1 MKARDYLW
9 CALHLALDREEE
21 LARLCPAC
29 RSEAAEE
36 RCPACGA
43 LRTETAAGQNAVL
56 LAQQE
61 EQEQGEAPELETG
74 PLTVW
79 LEENTRPAEAAAARR
94 GVEQDE
100 AGACAGPGAV
110 IGNRYVPEAPV
121 GDSSGQPS
129 DRGAKQWADGLQTA
143 GTLETAGKM
152 GERTAQPARPEH
164 TAEYRSGSGVAWLD
178 GLVRRSMEREWSGG
192 TERRVVTVEQYG
204 GAVGAPAEAE
214 ALDRLFRRDARRYD
228 GGFRLL

>member
-1 MKARDYLW
+1 MYPFNEGR
-9 CALHLALDREEE
+9 
-21 LARLCPAC
+21 
-29 RSEAAEE
+29 
-36 RCPACGA
+36 GA
-43 LRTETAAGQNAVL
+43 G
-56 LAQQE
+56 
-61 EQEQGEAPELETG
+61 
-74 PLTVW
+74 
-79 LEENTRPAEAAAARR
+79 R
-94 GVEQDE
+94 G
-100 AGACAGPGAV
+100 GV
-110 IGNRYVPEAPV
+110 IGTLSARGARGGHPP
-121 GDSSGQPS
+121 GQPS

-143 GTLETAGKM
+143 GAVETAGKT

-164 TAEYRSGSGVAWLD
+164 TTEYRSGSGAAWLD

>member
-1 MKARDYLW
+1 MTDYI
-9 CALHLALDREEE
+9 
-21 LARLCPAC
+21 
-29 RSEAAEE
+29 
-36 RCPACGA
+36 
-43 LRTETAAGQNAVL
+43 AVL

-110 IGNRYVPEAPV
+110 IGNRYAPEAPV
-121 GDSSGQPS
+121 GDSGGRPS

-143 GTLETAGKM
+143 GAVETAGKT

-164 TAEYRSGSGVAWLD
+164 TTEYRSGSGAAWLE
-178 GLVRRSMEREWSGG
+178 GLVRRSMEREIGRASCR
-192 TERRVVTVEQYG
+192 ERV
-204 GAVGAPAEAE
+204 
-214 ALDRLFRRDARRYD
+214 
-228 GGFRLL
+228 

>member
-1 MKARDYLW
+1 MTDYI
-9 CALHLALDREEE
+9 
-21 LARLCPAC
+21 
-29 RSEAAEE
+29 
-36 RCPACGA
+36 
-43 LRTETAAGQNAVL
+43 AVL

-94 GVEQDE
+94 RVEQDE

-143 GTLETAGKM
+143 GTLETAGKW
-152 GERTAQPARPEH
+152 GSGRLNRPGRS
-164 TAEYRSGSGVAWLD
+164 TPQNTGAGQGWPGSTVWCAGAWSGSGAA
-178 GLVRRSMEREWSGG
+178 
-192 TERRVVTVEQYG
+192 ERRG
-204 GAVGAPAEAE
+204 GW
-214 ALDRLFRRDARRYD
+214 
-228 GGFRLL
+228 

>member
-1 MKARDYLW
+1 MTDYI
-9 CALHLALDREEE
+9 
-21 LARLCPAC
+21 
-29 RSEAAEE
+29 
-36 RCPACGA
+36 
-43 LRTETAAGQNAVL
+43 AVL

-94 GVEQDE
+94 RVEQDE

-121 GDSSGQPS
+121 GDSGGQPS

-143 GTLETAGKM
+143 GAVETAGKT
-152 GERTAQPARPEH
+152 GERTALYLPEAPGLFSL
-164 TAEYRSGSGVAWLD
+164 AERSSSGVSKVWN
-178 GLVRRSMEREWSGG
+178 
-192 TERRVVTVEQYG
+192 
-204 GAVGAPAEAE
+204 
-214 ALDRLFRRDARRYD
+214 ARR
-228 GGFRLL
+228 

>member
-1 MKARDYLW
+1 MTDYI
-9 CALHLALDREEE
+9 
-21 LARLCPAC
+21 
-29 RSEAAEE
+29 
-36 RCPACGA
+36 
-43 LRTETAAGQNAVL
+43 AVL

-110 IGNRYVPEAPV
+110 IGNRYAPEAPV
-121 GDSSGQPS
+121 GDSGGRPS

-143 GTLETAGKM
+143 GAVETAGKT
-152 GERTAQPARPEH
+152 GEALVGHHASQALFVAADTAVEFPGPAGAHHRIPER
-164 TAEYRSGSGVAWLD
+164 ARGGLARRSGAQEHGAGVERRNGEAGGD
-178 GLVRRSMEREWSGG
+178 GGAVRRSGGHSGG
-192 TERRVVTVEQYG
+192 GR
-204 GAVGAPAEAE
+204 GAGPAVSPGRPAV
-214 ALDRLFRRDARRYD
+214 
-228 GGFRLL
+228 

>member
-1 MKARDYLW
+1 MTDYI
-9 CALHLALDREEE
+9 
-21 LARLCPAC
+21 
-29 RSEAAEE
+29 
-36 RCPACGA
+36 
-43 LRTETAAGQNAVL
+43 AVL

-94 GVEQDE
+94 RVEQDE
-100 AGACAGPGAV
+100 AGACAGPGC
-110 IGNRYVPEAPV
+110 
-121 GDSSGQPS
+121 GDREPICAGGPGRGLPADSHRT
-129 DRGAKQWADGLQTA
+129 RGAKQWADGLQTA

>member
-1 MKARDYLW
+1 MTDYI
-9 CALHLALDREEE
+9 
-21 LARLCPAC
+21 
-29 RSEAAEE
+29 
-36 RCPACGA
+36 
-43 LRTETAAGQNAVL
+43 AVL

-94 GVEQDE
+94 RVEQDE
-100 AGACAGPGAV
+100 AGAGAGPGAV

-143 GTLETAGKM
+143 GAVETAGKT

-164 TAEYRSGSGVAWLD
+164 TTEYRSRSGAQEHGAGVERRNGEAGGD
-178 GLVRRSMEREWSGG
+178 GGAVRRSGGRSGG
-192 TERRVVTVEQYG
+192 GR
-204 GAVGAPAEAE
+204 GAGPAVSPGRPAV
-214 ALDRLFRRDARRYD
+214 
-228 GGFRLL
+228 

>member
-1 MKARDYLW
+1 MTDYI
-9 CALHLALDREEE
+9 
-21 LARLCPAC
+21 
-29 RSEAAEE
+29 
-36 RCPACGA
+36 
-43 LRTETAAGQNAVL
+43 AVL

-94 GVEQDE
+94 RVEQDE

-178 GLVRRSMEREWSGG
+178 GLVRRSMEREWR
-192 TERRVVTVEQYG
+192 ERRG
-204 GAVGAPAEAE
+204 GW
-214 ALDRLFRRDARRYD
+214 
-228 GGFRLL
+228 